1 MNGCLMCHAKAVGV
15 GVGGRGVSERKVRK
29 QIVDSPLIRR
39 IIGEGKSGCG
49 RRLTERKTPP
59 FQGKSLIVSI
69 LDSDCDACK
78 PLGVS

>member
-1 MNGCLMCHAKAVGV
+1 MQHKLLGPVMCMFWRLPQTPCGFGVWLGGLIERYVGANK
-15 GVGGRGVSERKVRK
+15 SECA
-29 QIVDSPLIRR
+29 
-39 IIGEGKSGCG
+39 G
-49 RRLTERKTPP
+49 RLTERMTPP

>member
-1 MNGCLMCHAKAVGV
+1 MCWE
-15 GVGGRGVSERKVRK
+15 GGDVVIEEGFPQFKLPVPWYLV
-29 QIVDSPLIRR
+29 
-39 IIGEGKSGCG
+39 GEGKSGCG